1 MISQSQT
8 DLARSG
14 HARPMDQ
21 IFVAMRKDF
30 ELSTVWDGDFMASFS
45 VATTKDRGC
54 PQVE

>member
-1 MISQSQT
+1 
-8 DLARSG
+8 
-14 HARPMDQ
+14 MDQ